1 MVFAN
6 VLQVDPPFRR
16 AVNLLMY
23 LVDYATRKSINAMRD
38 GSYSEGQEQEM
49 FDADENIR
57 EYWKRAFD
65 YAKELRTAFS
75 EHAAQVKREITRS
88 KMSDVEWAKA
98 RQVSRTFNLERYT
111 AGLGSQGLNAPS
123 NVVVDAGLERASFSK
138 DGTASGR
145 EKRWYYYGREVPGGH
160 EVQAPYLNV
169 SEAGSSP
176 TKRRYNSERRSSS
189 ALMGGAGDFPEGN

>member
-1 MVFAN
+1 MLVAIAMVLAN

-38 GSYSEGQEQEM
+38 SSYLEGQEQEM

-88 KMSDVEWAKA
+88 KMSDVKWAKA
-98 RQVSRTFNLERYT
+98 R
-111 AGLGSQGLNAPS
+111 
-123 NVVVDAGLERASFSK
+123 
-138 DGTASGR
+138 
-145 EKRWYYYGREVPGGH
+145 
-160 EVQAPYLNV
+160 
-169 SEAGSSP
+169 
-176 TKRRYNSERRSSS
+176 
-189 ALMGGAGDFPEGN
+189 